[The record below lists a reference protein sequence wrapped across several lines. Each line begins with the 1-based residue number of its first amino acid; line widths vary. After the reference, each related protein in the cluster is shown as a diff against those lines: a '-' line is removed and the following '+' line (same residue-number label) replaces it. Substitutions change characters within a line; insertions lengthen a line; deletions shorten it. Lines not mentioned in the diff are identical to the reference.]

1 MITVEVEMTEEQAA
15 AFSQFLKRVGVSD
28 YRNLSVDDQ
37 EAYAM
42 QEAGEK
48 IRRALGEAGYTPR

>member
-1 MITVEVEMTEEQAA
+1 MKLEVELLDELAWALAM
-15 AFSQFLKRVGVSD
+15 FLKRVGYSD
-28 YRNLSVDDQ
+28 YRTLAANEP

-48 IRRALGEAGYTPR
+48 IRAVLAEQGIAPR